1 MKSLRRTLLAAL
13 LTAVVAATFLG
24 VLATYRIARREID
37 DIFDY
42 HLRQTALSL
51 SDRALARAAAS
62 GGGGDFVIQIWDRD
76 GVRLYVSR
84 PDAGLPEVAELGFAT
99 VHAPSGGWRIYSAL
113 LGAQVIQVAQ
123 PLRVREDL
131 AFAAASRTL
140 APLLL
145 VLPLLAILVWRIVGK
160 GLAPLDRLARAAASR
175 TPAALDPFPDAG
187 VPEEALPL
195 VRSLNEL
202 LGRLRATLAAQR
214 AFVAD
219 AAHELR
225 TPLAA
230 LKLQAQLARRA
241 SDDGERASALA
252 ELEEGLDRAT
262 HVVRQLLTLAGLEP
276 GAVAV
281 PAREPVRLAD
291 LVRQAVADQSR
302 LAEARG
308 VDLGATR
315 VSDDAVAVGDAVALR
330 TLVANLMDNA
340 VRYTPRGGRV
350 DVAAGLERGRPYVEV
365 ADSGPGI
372 PEPER
377 RRVFDR
383 FYRLPGAAGT
393 GSGLGLAIV
402 GAIADRHG
410 AAVTLGETP
419 GGGLTARVLF
429 PATAEVQAGFPAA
442 GAAPEGLAV
451 ARPDRAASP

>member
-1 MKSLRRTLLAAL
+1 MRSLRRTLLVAL
-13 LTAVVAATFLG
+13 LAAVVAVTFAG
-24 VLATYRIARREID
+24 VVATYRIARGEID

-51 SDRALARAAAS
+51 SDRALARAAAT
-62 GGGGDFVIQIWDRD
+62 GGGGDFVIRIWDRD

-84 PDAGLPEVAELGFAT
+84 PDAGLPESAELGFRT
-99 VHAPSGGWRIYSAL
+99 VRGPSGGWRVYSAL

-123 PLRVREDL
+123 PLRVREEL

-140 APLLL
+140 APLLV
-145 VLPLLAILVWRIVGK
+145 VLPLLAVLVWRIVGR
-160 GLAPLDRLARAAASR
+160 GLAPLDRLAGAAASR

-195 VRSLNEL
+195 VRALNAL
-202 LGRLRATLAAQR
+202 LGRLRAALAAQR

-241 SDDGERASALA
+241 SDDAERAAALG
-252 ELEEGLDRAT
+252 ELEAGLDRAT

-276 GAVAV
+276 GGPAA
-281 PAREPVRLAD
+281 PARAPVRLGE
-291 LVRQAVADQSR
+291 LVRQAVADHAR
-302 LAEARG
+302 LAEEGA

-315 VSDDAVAVGDAVALR
+315 VLDDAVALGDAAALR
-330 TLVANLMDNA
+330 TLVANLVDNA
-340 VRYTPRGGRV
+340 VRYTPAGGRV
-350 DVAAGLERGRPYVEV
+350 DVAAGIEGGRPYVEV

-372 PEPER
+372 PEAER
-377 RRVFDR
+377 KRVFDR
-383 FYRLPGAAGT
+383 FYRLPGKAPP

-402 GAIADRHG
+402 SAIADRHA
-410 AAVTLGETP
+410 AAVTLGDTP

-429 PATAEVQAGFPAA
+429 PALAEEPAPSA
-442 GAAPEGLAV
+442 PSAAASDGSA
-451 ARPDRAASP
+451 AADPDRAASP